1 MLHNSQIRK
10 QPIKEKV
17 REAQE
22 TVYADLKL
30 RFYRDVCQLCFE
42 LPQLLLKLFHL
53 LLCVVQLLILGKI
66 RQQAAAQYVPSAP
79 TLCAVQCLKNLTCGV
94 QSRFSG
100 VCGFPDLPEL
110 FLQTGDPG
118 FRVQKLLRR
127 SAAGFP
133 ECRSLLCQRRFI
145 YLFAAFQL
153 S

>member
-66 RQQAAAQYVPSAP
+66 CQQAAAQYVPSAP

-110 FLQTGDPG
+110 SLPRPAIRASASKSSCAAALPDS
-118 FRVQKLLRR
+118 R
-127 SAAGFP
+127 SAAAF
-133 ECRSLLCQRRFI
+133 
-145 YLFAAFQL
+145 FASAVSYTCSQP
-153 S
+153 SS